1 MKKVLPGA
9 LVLLCLC
16 PVTLPAAPNPD
27 HRQVKPMLAKT
38 ISRPLRY
45 TPDKGDFVIVNGAEF
60 FNRSLYGPSGTDFR
74 VDAGDRPEFSMY
86 LPGRGG
92 NLRLAMITPGG
103 AKWLHQ
109 AAHIEARYRAGSMR
123 YEIRDPLLGEGTLRL
138 IALSPK
144 SDEGLLVRLE
154 SDVAVELLAA
164 YGGASGVAGGR
175 AGDIGTESVP
185 VSQFFQLDPAACRDS
200 TIESGDASF
209 VLRSTAKALAAKPRG
224 PMAGRIREGAG
235 TISALLPGGS
245 TVQVTDAKLWNTLPR
260 LLEIPTPNPEL
271 PLAVA
276 RIKLQANQPAFL
288 SLQHVSPDHPQW
300 TQADLP
306 ALFEKEETL
315 RGELAGRVS
324 IQTPDPFLNA
334 AMPALNVAADAVWD
348 EKLSQFLHGG
358 VAWRLPYLG
367 WRPAYAGDLL
377 GWHERTRRHF
387 DSYAARQNTSP
398 IPPQIPA
405 PGASDRLSRNSS
417 ALNSNGDLTRS
428 SLYNMGTVA
437 VDTFF
442 RHLLWTGDLDYARK
456 MWPVIERH
464 LAWESRLFRRE
475 FGPEKQPIYEGYA
488 DIWAS
493 DALGYNGGGSTQA
506 SAYHLYHRRMAARVA
521 ALINEDPAP
530 HAREAELLA
539 QGMEKNLWLAD
550 RGWFA
555 EWKDLLGL
563 QSAHP
568 EAAAWSFYHA
578 MDSGVPS
585 PMQAWEMSRYVE
597 TQLPRFPI
605 EGPGVPEGTAT
616 ISTTSWMP
624 YDWSL
629 NNVSLAETTHT
640 ALGLWQANRPDAAYP
655 LLKGAVLDSM
665 YLGLCPGNLAM
676 CSWLDANRREAQR
689 DFADGAGTLPRAV
702 IEGLF
707 GITPDLLAGELA
719 IRPGFPADWESASIH
734 HPEFDFA
741 FTRKGDTETFT
752 AKTRF
757 PRPVALRLAVPALR
771 DDIASATV
779 NGSPAKWRAI
789 EDSVGLPRIE
799 ITAPP
804 SPEQTGAIQ
813 WKGAS
818 PAPIPQESTVSKGAK
833 FSGDA
838 GAPVEKLND
847 PQGVLKD
854 PRIAGSIVQGAVAGT
869 PGHRTLFA
877 RVSQGKLRWWQP
889 LMLDVREPD
898 PQPPMVFTTDW
909 SHPADASVTLE
920 PVALDALFNEQVS
933 RIFLNDYLS
942 PRSPYC
948 SLALPK
954 QGIGSWCAPD
964 TKFVVDDSG
973 LRAASA
979 ANAGRIL
986 LPNGVPLVTPGEATA
1001 RNIAFVSQ
1009 WDNFPKELTVP
1020 LTGRAAKLY
1029 LLMVG
1034 STNPMQSRFDN
1045 GEIIVTYTDGSTT
1058 RLALENPTTWWPVNA
1073 DYFIDD
1079 FAFARPGPLPVRVD
1093 LKTAKIRVLDP
1104 VDFMGKGAVVPGGAA
1119 TVLDLTLNPA
1129 KELKSLTVR
1138 ALANEVVIG
1147 LMSAT
1152 LERPAQK

>member
-1 MKKVLPGA
+1 MKKVFPGA

-27 HRQVKPMLAKT
+27 HRQVKPMLTET
-38 ISRPLRY
+38 IRRPLRY
-45 TPDKGDFVIVNGAEF
+45 TPENGDFVILNGAEF

-74 VDAGDRPEFSMY
+74 VDAGDRPEFSVY

-92 NLRLAMITPGG
+92 NLRLAIVTPGG

-144 SDEGLLVRLE
+144 SDEGLLVRIE
-154 SDVAVELLAA
+154 SDAAVELLAA
-164 YGGASGVAGGR
+164 YGGASGAAGGR
-175 AGDIGTESVP
+175 AGDIGTEPVP
-185 VSQFFQLDPAACRDS
+185 VGQFFQLNPAACRDN
-200 TIESGDASF
+200 TIEPGDASF
-209 VLRSTAKALAAKPRG
+209 ILRSTAKALAAKPRD

-260 LLEIPTPNPEL
+260 LLENPATDPEL

-276 RIKLQANQPAFL
+276 RINLQANQPAIL
-288 SLQHVSPDHPQW
+288 TLQHVSQDHPQW
-300 TQADLP
+300 THADLP
-306 ALFEKEETL
+306 ALFEKEETQ
-315 RGELAGRVS
+315 RKELAGRVS

-334 AMPALNVAADAVWD
+334 AMPAVNIAADAVWD

-367 WRPAYAGDLL
+367 WRPAYSGDLL

-405 PGASDRLSRNSS
+405 PGAADRLSRNSS

-442 RHLLWTGDLDYARK
+442 RHLLWTGDLDYARE

-475 FGPEKQPIYEGYA
+475 FGPEKLPIYEGYA
-488 DIWAS
+488 NIWAS
-493 DALGYNGGGSTQA
+493 DALAYHGGGSTQA

-521 ALINEDPAP
+521 ALLGKDPAP
-530 HAREAELLA
+530 HTREADLLA
-539 QGMEKNLWLAD
+539 QGMKESLWLAD

-568 EAAAWSFYHA
+568 AAAAWSFYHA
-578 MDSGVPS
+578 MDSKVPS

-605 EGPGVPEGTAT
+605 EGPGVPGGTAT
-616 ISTTSWMP
+616 ISTTNWMP

-689 DFADGAGTLPRAV
+689 DFADGVGMLPRAI

-707 GITPDLLAGELA
+707 GITPDLLAGEMI
-719 IRPGFPADWESASIH
+719 IRPGFPSDWNAASMH
-734 HPEFDFA
+734 HPAFDFD
-741 FTRKGDTETFT
+741 FNRKDETETIT
-752 AKTRF
+752 VKSRF
-757 PRPVALRLAVPALR
+757 PRPIALRLALPALR
-771 DDIASATV
+771 DELASVTV
-779 NGSPAKWRAI
+779 NGQPAKWHAL
-789 EDSVGLPRIE
+789 EDAVGLPRIE
-799 ITAPP
+799 IAAPA
-804 SPEQTGAIQ
+804 SNEHIVIIQ
-813 WKGAS
+813 WKGDS
-818 PAPIPQESTVSKGAK
+818 PAAVTKEIAITSGAA
-833 FSGDA
+833 FSSGDVRA
-838 GAPVEKLND
+838 AIREISD
-847 PQGVLKD
+847 SQGVLKD
-854 PRIAGSIVQGAVAGT
+854 VSFDNNIIRGTVAGM

-877 RVSQGKLRWWQP
+877 RVSQGSLRWWQP
-889 LMLDVREPD
+889 VMLDVREDNPA
-898 PQPPMVFTTDW
+898 PLPVFTTDW
-909 SHPADASVTLE
+909 SQPLAQTTALE
-920 PVALDALFNEQVS
+920 PVPLGGVFNDQVS

-948 SLALPK
+948 SLALPR

-986 LPNGVPLVTPGEATA
+986 LPNGVPLATPPGTDEK
-1001 RNIAFVSQ
+1001 NIAFVSQ
-1009 WDNFPKELTVP
+1009 WDNFPRELTVP
-1020 LTGRAAKLY
+1020 LTGQASKLY
-1029 LLMVG
+1029 LLMAG

-1079 FAFARPGPLPVRVD
+1079 FAFARPGPLPLRVD

-1104 VDFMGKGAVVPGGAA
+1104 ADFMGKGAVVPGGAA
-1119 TVLDLTLNPA
+1119 TVLDLTLDPA

-1138 ALANEVVIG
+1138 ALANEVIIG

-1152 LERPAQK
+1152 LERTVK